1 MRKALV
7 VLTVLAA
14 LALYA
19 VPASAV
25 VSNPNNLPAAE
36 YQAKYSDYSDLYI
49 PPAAGSTNW
58 TPLGFGVTPTAGE
71 EDRAIFQT
79 TSILNDLTQTTEWTN
94 TTGYQLTGLF
104 YNLNLALVVPTTTA
118 GNLSAVSLYFTQS
131 TRNPLPGTPA
141 GYGGVIEVYNSST
154 LNFNPNPGAISP
166 LAGSALPATGTSQS
180 TVNTYFG
187 SHNVGPNYWVQ
198 GTGGSSRDSYVGA
211 NSGTL
216 WLSGTFVDWA
226 TVAPYNPVLAA
237 QLAAVDLLDPGLD
250 PVFSETIDLATGTGS
265 GEGDI
270 HLLGGSFFSQVGK
283 GDLGLG
289 PAVDLTLISDLS
301 TPTDLITAKTNTLY
315 PSSGSYSGVGYWPV
329 DSQDPV
335 TFNIIPE
342 PATMTLL
349 GLGLLGIGAIR
360 RRVRK
365 V

>member
-250 PVFSETIDLATGTGS
+250 PVFPKRSTWLPGQGAARATFTCWAAR
-265 GEGDI
+265 
-270 HLLGGSFFSQVGK
+270 SFPKWERVI
-283 GDLGLG
+283 LGLAR
-289 PAVDLTLISDLS
+289 PWT
-301 TPTDLITAKTNTLY
+301 
-315 PSSGSYSGVGYWPV
+315 
-329 DSQDPV
+329 
-335 TFNIIPE
+335 
-342 PATMTLL
+342 
-349 GLGLLGIGAIR
+349 
-360 RRVRK
+360 
-365 V
+365 